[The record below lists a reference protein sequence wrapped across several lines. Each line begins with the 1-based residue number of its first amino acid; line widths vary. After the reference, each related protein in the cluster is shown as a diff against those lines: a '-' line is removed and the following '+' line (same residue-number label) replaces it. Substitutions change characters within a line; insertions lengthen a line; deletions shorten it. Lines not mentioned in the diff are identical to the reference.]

1 MLIELAHRVQG
12 ILLRS
17 RREWIKIKEE
27 FFPLISQLFSSYV
40 LILAAVPP
48 VIGFL
53 GNLLYGGFRKP
64 YSGWSWSVAGKNLLF
79 SIVTYI
85 FSLIVVYIIGRI
97 INVLAPIF
105 SSRRS
110 NLNSLK
116 LAIYSLT
123 PYWIGGVLYLV
134 PRTGWILRDLVA
146 LYGIYILY
154 SGFAASL
161 METPK
166 EKVLKYLI
174 VSGILAIVLIAGVEI
189 ILRTLFAVWGV
200 LRVA

>member
-12 ILLRS
+12 ILLKPRE
-17 RREWIKIKEE
+17 EWIKIKEE

-53 GNLLYGGFRKP
+53 ANLLYGGFIKP
-64 YSGWSWSVAGKNLLF
+64 YSGWSWNVAGKNLLF

-85 FSLIVVYIIGRI
+85 FSLIVVCIIGRI

-105 SSRRS
+105 ASRRS
-110 NLNSLK
+110 NLNALK
-116 LAIYSLT
+116 LAIYCLT

-134 PRTGWILRDLVA
+134 PRTGWIMRNLIA

-161 METPK
+161 METPR

>member
-1 MLIELAHRVQG
+1 MLIELVHRVQG
-12 ILLRS
+12 ILLKPRK
-17 RREWIKIKEE
+17 EWIKIKDE

-40 LILAAVPP
+40 LILAALPP

-53 GNLLYGGFRKP
+53 ANLLYGGFRKP
-64 YSGWSWSVAGKNLLF
+64 YSGWSWNVAGKSFLF

-85 FSLIVVYIIGRI
+85 FSLIVVYVIGRI

-134 PRTGWILRDLVA
+134 PRSGWIMRNLVA

-174 VSGILAIVLIAGVEI
+174 VSGILAMVLIAGVEI